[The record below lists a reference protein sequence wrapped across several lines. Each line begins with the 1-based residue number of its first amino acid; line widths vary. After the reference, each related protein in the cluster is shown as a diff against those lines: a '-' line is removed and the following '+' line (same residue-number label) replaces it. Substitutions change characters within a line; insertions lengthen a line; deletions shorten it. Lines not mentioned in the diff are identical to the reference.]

1 MESFFAVLKTECF
14 HGQSFTDAKALR
26 ATIDEYIG
34 YYNTKRISTTLGGL
48 TPLQCRGK
56 HAQAT

>member
-1 MESFFAVLKTECF
+1 M
-14 HGQSFTDAKALR
+14 LR
-26 ATIDEYIG
+26 GRRKRGREYIG